1 MSNREP
7 DDMSDLPDNFNDD
20 WNPDNTQADNTQSME
35 DYELYLDEQ
44 DDLMY
49 DAQVWESA
57 YGPSDDGGW
66 SF

>member
-1 MSNREP
+1 
-7 DDMSDLPDNFNDD
+7 MSDLPDNFNDD
-20 WNPDNTQADNTQSME
+20 WNPDNTQAME

-44 DDLMY
+44 DHLMY